1 MAPLYMFVVGATGIL
16 RACELAHVCSL
27 QCIQQN
33 QCAKTVLLLS
43 QATKQKF
50 QMDNYGIMGGN
61 YKWLFQLGGS
71 SFPFDIHGIGLHGFY
86 IDFYG
91 FFM

>member
-43 QATKQKF
+43 QAPKQKIPNGSF
-50 QMDNYGIMGGN
+50 N
-61 YKWLFQLGGS
+61 LGGHHS
-71 SFPFDIHGIGLHGFY
+71 PLTSMGLAYMDSTLIFTGFSC
-86 IDFYG
+86 
-91 FFM
+91 M